1 MQSPPPQGELRI
13 QFITAAD
20 SQSTYIQLTAHLNK
34 KEKRLRQSE
43 FVLFDIQK
51 KVFFLFFSS
60 QARPTDIY
68 FWFLE

>member
-1 MQSPPPQGELRI
+1 MQSPPPQGELRM

-34 KEKRLRQSE
+34 KEKRSPQRE

-51 KVFFLFFSS
+51 KFFFLFSS

-68 FWFLE
+68 FWVLE